1 MSNQGDF
8 NSYIYIPVRSSE
20 EVRKRAK
27 VCHAVLRKLVEKQFA
42 LGTGQW
48 KDPSFCLG
56 KGGETQKGEISRH
69 LFYQLDS
76 LNVDGRKQEEMEEE
90 MEEKMAEK
98 MAEEDFKDPLHVTIA
113 GSVHVKRHMITS
125 FIGKIREELN
135 NQYSFHLF
143 FGGNVDLY
151 RSQKHTK
158 YFCAHSVKREQ
169 QELYIN
175 SLIGKINKILN
186 HFGLTNDY
194 VDRICHVSLAY
205 TDICLDFLLQ
215 NKNLDINSTFWPNIE
230 KIIKD
235 EYATDE
241 DVTTYDDFYI
251 YVNRICVRVG
261 KKVYVIPF
269 KHFDNEFD
277 YTESN
282 DSGGSSSEK

>member
-42 LGTGQW
+42 LDTDQW
-48 KDPSFCLG
+48 KDPAFCHG
-56 KGGETQKGEISRH
+56 KGGETQRREISRH

-76 LNVDGRKQEEMEEE
+76 LNVDRETQEEMEED
-90 MEEKMAEK
+90 
-98 MAEEDFKDPLHVTIA
+98 DFKDPLHVTIA
-113 GSVHVKRHMITS
+113 SSVHVKRHMITS

-175 SLIGKINKILN
+175 SLIGRINKILN

-194 VDRICHVSLAY
+194 ADRICHVSLAY
-205 TDICLDFLLQ
+205 TDISLDFLLQ
-215 NKNLDINSTFWPNIE
+215 NENLDVNSTFWPNIE
-230 KIIKD
+230 KIIKG

-241 DVTTYDDFYI
+241 AVTTYDDFYI

-269 KHFDNEFD
+269 KHFDSEFD
-277 YTESN
+277 YIESN